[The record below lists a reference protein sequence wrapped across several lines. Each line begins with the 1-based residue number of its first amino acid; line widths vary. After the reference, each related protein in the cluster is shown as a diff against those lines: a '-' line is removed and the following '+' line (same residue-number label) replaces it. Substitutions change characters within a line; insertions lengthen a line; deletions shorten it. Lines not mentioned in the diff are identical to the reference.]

1 MMADS
6 LTVMLAPAD
15 RAAVSKSGALS
26 GAKAT
31 TGRCAMAG
39 VAFNAAMAPQ
49 TSPADARSMNT
60 SSGDS
65 RWAVA
70 ERRET
75 SLRDKTR

>member
-1 MMADS
+1 MMAVS
-6 LTVMLAPAD
+6 LTAMLAPAD
-15 RAAVSKSGALS
+15 WADASKSGALS

-31 TGRCAMAG
+31 TGRCARGG
-39 VAFNAAMAPQ
+39 VAFSAAMAPQ
-49 TSPADARSMNT
+49 TSAEDWRSMNT

-70 ERRET
+70 ESRET